1 MPNFDFFSRPYLHL
15 EKKKAMEYMG
25 QVSTV
30 WLLGGVLVLPALLV
44 PAVAWVI
51 GTIALGVML
60 WQSLRR
66 FRLILEG

>member
-1 MPNFDFFSRPYLHL
+1 
-15 EKKKAMEYMG
+15 MEYMG